1 MKVIITDPIS
11 ESGISFLKEAD
22 FSVVQ
27 LYNASKEDIIRACE
41 DTDGWIIRSG
51 TKIDKKMIKAAK
63 KLKAIGRAGVGVDN
77 IDIDEATKRGI
88 IVMNTP
94 DVNTISAAEH
104 SIAMMLALSRNVS
117 IGDSEVKQMKW
128 NRHLLIGSE
137 LRGKTLGLVGMGK
150 IGREVMSRC
159 ISFGMNVLG
168 YDPFVNKEM
177 FKDGEIEIVD
187 LDRLTEQS
195 DFISIHV
202 PLNSDTTNL
211 FDYKRLKKMK
221 QTARIINVSRGG
233 IINEKDL
240 SRALRDGVISGAAID
255 VFTKEPIEKSN
266 PLIDSP
272 NILLT
277 PHLGASTEEAKEGVS
292 ISICQQLK
300 SYLIDEKLENAIN
313 IPFGGLSRIK
323 DLELSLK
330 LSETIG
336 RIQSQ
341 INKGVIKK
349 VQVECSG
356 TLEDTKPVALA
367 FLKGFLASR
376 IPDRINYINSEAL
389 AIDLGIKIEHSY
401 TNDSGSYTNLIR
413 TRVSGENE
421 VTRIAGSIFD
431 HNKPRLV
438 NILGFDI
445 DVEPS
450 GFMLFAINDDV
461 PGVIGKVGSV
471 LGGSKINISGYI
483 LSRIE
488 NNQAFSV
495 IRVDSVIPEE
505 TIDLILEIPEINS
518 LQQLSC
524 DE

>member
-41 DTDGWIIRSG
+41 DADGWIIRSG

-255 VFTKEPIEKSN
+255 VF
-266 PLIDSP
+266 
-272 NILLT
+272 
-277 PHLGASTEEAKEGVS
+277 
-292 ISICQQLK
+292 
-300 SYLIDEKLENAIN
+300 
-313 IPFGGLSRIK
+313 R
-323 DLELSLK
+323 
-330 LSETIG
+330 
-336 RIQSQ
+336 
-341 INKGVIKK
+341 
-349 VQVECSG
+349 
-356 TLEDTKPVALA
+356 
-367 FLKGFLASR
+367 
-376 IPDRINYINSEAL
+376 
-389 AIDLGIKIEHSY
+389 
-401 TNDSGSYTNLIR
+401 
-413 TRVSGENE
+413 
-421 VTRIAGSIFD
+421 
-431 HNKPRLV
+431 
-438 NILGFDI
+438 
-445 DVEPS
+445 
-450 GFMLFAINDDV
+450 
-461 PGVIGKVGSV
+461 
-471 LGGSKINISGYI
+471 
-483 LSRIE
+483 
-488 NNQAFSV
+488 
-495 IRVDSVIPEE
+495 
-505 TIDLILEIPEINS
+505 
-518 LQQLSC
+518 
-524 DE
+524 

>member
-41 DTDGWIIRSG
+41 DADGWIIRSG

-137 LRGKTLGLVGMGK
+137 LRAKTLGLVGMGK

-300 SYLIDEKLENAIN
+300 SYLKKPDTILKMLE
-313 IPFGGLSRIK
+313 
-323 DLELSLK
+323 
-330 LSETIG
+330 
-336 RIQSQ
+336 
-341 INKGVIKK
+341 
-349 VQVECSG
+349 
-356 TLEDTKPVALA
+356 
-367 FLKGFLASR
+367 
-376 IPDRINYINSEAL
+376 
-389 AIDLGIKIEHSY
+389 
-401 TNDSGSYTNLIR
+401 
-413 TRVSGENE
+413 
-421 VTRIAGSIFD
+421 
-431 HNKPRLV
+431 
-438 NILGFDI
+438 
-445 DVEPS
+445 
-450 GFMLFAINDDV
+450 
-461 PGVIGKVGSV
+461 
-471 LGGSKINISGYI
+471 KIN
-483 LSRIE
+483 
-488 NNQAFSV
+488 
-495 IRVDSVIPEE
+495 
-505 TIDLILEIPEINS
+505 
-518 LQQLSC
+518 
-524 DE
+524 